1 MNSCVSNL
9 SMLNMLKQHKLS
21 PFAIVLIFSIA
32 LGCLQSFRGPIT
44 FSDAIEHGQVLSGK
58 VTYPTGNPIGLYY
71 SKAYSLAD
79 HLSGAWLKVGFPES
93 SLAGLLQAL
102 KGITLFAGLSLCT
115 FALTAHVTWSV
126 LSPIV
131 WYTFGLWRF
140 TDAYPI
146 TDIFHSNTNGFLGLA
161 WAVLTL
167 GLMANRRLLAGGF
180 ALGVLPYVHLSFGV
194 FGWLLGALW
203 YMAKRPK
210 FTQLSGFLIGAL
222 VFAGS
227 FVLHKYMFAY
237 SYSAEPALAEYYFY
251 FYTLL
256 FDYHRQPLQ
265 ATSVHT
271 FVLLVIFF
279 LAALYLFLSR
289 KSAGRNTAAAIP
301 IAAISVIAIAFC
313 YSVIGSA
320 AGLTAMPDI
329 VLTLMP
335 GRLANLA
342 LLLSGPLLFGLTS
355 YLPSRVAT
363 IFAIVVT
370 ASAFVPK
377 VVTGF
382 GLASYGWD
390 EPISVLIWFLALSV
404 SLLLANFVIP
414 AGEFRL
420 CSVFFRTRS
429 SRVNVLRVVAALLVP
444 LLAGVIHVFTAT
456 TWFSTTLTLKAQHF
470 VGFILLVVVF
480 FLLMAVSTWRWNTVN
495 QVSRS
500 VLCGVGSLV
509 AGPLIIV
516 LTVSFLLGWKI
527 EIPQLPGPRL
537 AQVINLPAGQIIPTT
552 DSSGMQLQ
560 SERPV
565 LWFFDARTVLPYVPE
580 AGAALEHLLE
590 DVYGWHQ
597 LYDPSTWGIS
607 LKSIWERFS
616 KEDWQRIAGQYAAS
630 TVAAPCDFR
639 LALPLAYKSGSSCFY
654 NLPNTSFA
662 TPRTF
667 NTPDNLST
675 RYFFFPRIRW
685 TSQGWHSLEIDS
697 ITYTHTWAWL
707 EKSGQMGVY
716 VSRGGDYYLRANID
730 PVGDQR
736 VSIGLHGATA
746 ATLSYQL
753 YARECTGSDFRFEAL
768 HLNPGFNVIDI
779 KAEGQLGDV
788 GAGRKASIAFKNI
801 RWEIAE
807 EVSSN
812 RDNLG
817 VGHCLP
823 VIPPDAKGMSLEL
836 ILGEWSYQGKTAK
849 IAMADSTGRIVC
861 TNEINTSIQVI
872 IESEKLLLAKD
883 WNAYATLSKDGKEL
897 RWNNGAIWTRLLS
910 Y

>member
-1 MNSCVSNL
+1 M
-9 SMLNMLKQHKLS
+9 KLS
-21 PFAIVLIFSIA
+21 PFAVVLLLSIVF
-32 LGCLQSFRGPIT
+32 GCLQSLQGPIT

-79 HLSGAWLKVGFPES
+79 HLSGAWLKGGFSES

-115 FALTAHVTWSV
+115 FALTARVTWSV

-146 TDIFHSNTNGFLGLA
+146 TGILHSNTNGFIGLA
-161 WAVLTL
+161 WVVLTL

-180 ALGVLPYVHLSFGV
+180 ALGLLPYVHLSFGV

-203 YMAKRPK
+203 CMVKKPK
-210 FTQLSGFLIGAL
+210 FAQLSGFLIGAL

-227 FVLHKYMFAY
+227 FALHKYMFAY
-237 SYSAEPALAEYYFY
+237 SYPVEPALAEYYFY

-279 LAALYLFLSR
+279 LAVLYLFLSR
-289 KSAGRNTAAAIP
+289 KSADRSDAAAIP
-301 IAAISVIAIAFC
+301 IATISVIAITFC
-313 YSVIGSA
+313 YSIIGSA
-320 AGLTAMPDI
+320 AGLMVMPDI
-329 VLTLMP
+329 VLQLMP

-342 LLLSGPLLFGLTS
+342 LLLSGPLLFGLAS

-363 IFAIVVT
+363 IFAIVLT

-377 VVTGF
+377 AVTGF

-390 EPISVLIWFLALSV
+390 EPVSVLIWFLALSV
-404 SLLLANFVIP
+404 SLLLANYAIP
-414 AGEFRL
+414 TGEFRL
-420 CSVFFRTRS
+420 RTVLFRTWP
-429 SRVNVLRVVAALLVP
+429 SRVNKYRVVAASLVP
-444 LLAGVIHVFTAT
+444 LLAFGVIRVFPAT
-456 TWFSTTLTLKAQHF
+456 MWFSTKLALNAQHF
-470 VGFILLVVVF
+470 VGFILLLAVF
-480 FLLMAVSTWRWNTVN
+480 ILLMTVPTWRRNTANRVP
-495 QVSRS
+495 RS
-500 VLCGVGSLV
+500 ALLDVGFLV
-509 AGPLIIV
+509 ARPLVIV
-516 LTVSFLLGWKI
+516 LTAGFLLGWKI

-537 AQVINLPAGQIIPTT
+537 AQITNLPAGQIIPTT

-580 AGAALEHLLE
+580 AGAALERLLE

-616 KEDWQRIAGQYAAS
+616 KEDWQRIADQYAAS

-654 NLPNTSFA
+654 NFPNTSFS
-662 TPRTF
+662 TPHAF
-667 NTPDNLST
+667 NPDNSST

-685 TSQGWHSLEIDS
+685 SSQGWHSLEIDS
-697 ITYTHTWAWL
+697 TTYAHTWAWL

-716 VSRGGDYYLRANID
+716 VSRGGDYYLRANIVVG

-736 VSIGLHGATA
+736 VSIGLHGAM
-746 ATLSYQL
+746 ATTPSYQL
-753 YARECTGSDFRFEAL
+753 GAGECTGSDFRFEAL
-768 HLNPGFNVIDI
+768 HLNPGFNVIDV
-779 KAEGQLGDV
+779 KAEGQLGNV
-788 GAGRKASIAFKNI
+788 GAGRKASIAFKNV
-801 RWEIAE
+801 RWETAE
-807 EVSSN
+807 EVS

-817 VGHCLP
+817 TGRCLP
-823 VIPPDAKGMSLEL
+823 VIPPPDAKEMSSEL
-836 ILGEWSYQGKTAK
+836 ILGEWSYQGKAAK
-849 IAMADSTGRIVC
+849 IAMADLTGRIVC
-861 TNEINTSIQVI
+861 TNELNASIQVI
-872 IESEKLLLAKD
+872 IKGGKLLLAKD
-883 WNAYATLSKDGKEL
+883 WNAYATLSEDGNEL
-897 RWNNGAIWTRLLS
+897 RWSNGAIWTRLLPP
-910 Y
+910 